1 MNGLLASGPSR
12 LGPRRVRRNASPVDP
27 LAPLVPGAPLSPE
40 AFIDR
45 LNLPRP
51 RRGSG
56 YRLPLSADDLSLLRE
71 IRETRA
77 FVVPFDGDPGV
88 VRPPAAP
95 PEPGMLPSARRVWD
109 AATRAIAQVTDGPYG
124 IPREAFG
131 GMVAQT
137 PAQARGVMG
146 AVRALNEAIIVQGSR
161 SLDAASRLLAAPF
174 AGAVAGIS
182 QAAQEMGASRTDA
195 RRLERDLTGLM
206 VAFGVAT
213 GTGTRGTPFR
223 VPRPNRLL
231 AEADR
236 RGILDRAVRA
246 LPPDRRAGAMEQ
258 LREAFR
264 EGHDAAGEAARSA
277 RTAAGTPAASGPG
290 KVVIDLFGG
299 RTSQIPG
306 AINIDRRNQ
315 QRLGAQALVPDPRQ
329 PAARV
334 RFAPIKDGIAD
345 DVFAIGPRAPFLDE
359 AHRILKPGGRL
370 TVVGTRRNE
379 YRHLPDDLTLQ
390 NKGFRIIQRDGPLP
404 PELERYT
411 FRFSN
416 DRPIEFGKQFTTI
429 LEKVR

>member
-1 MNGLLASGPSR
+1 MNGLPASGLSR
-12 LGPRRVRRNASPVDP
+12 LGPRRARRNASPVDL

-40 AFIDR
+40 AFLDR
-45 LNLPRP
+45 LDLPRS

-71 IRETRA
+71 IRETPTL
-77 FVVPFDGDPGV
+77 VVPFDGDPGI

-95 PEPGMLPSARRVWD
+95 PERGMLPSARRVWD
-109 AATRAIAQVTDGPYG
+109 AATRAMAQVTDGPYG

-146 AVRALNEAIIVQGSR
+146 AVRAFNEATIVQGIR

-174 AGAVAGIS
+174 VGAVAGIS

-206 VAFGVAT
+206 VSFGVAT
-213 GTGTRGTPFR
+213 GTGTRGAPFR
-223 VPRPNRLL
+223 APRPNRLL

-236 RGILDRAVRA
+236 RGILDRATRA
-246 LPPDRRAGAMEQ
+246 LPPDRRVGAMEQ
-258 LREAFR
+258 LRKAFR
-264 EGHDAAGEAARSA
+264 EGHKAAGEAAAIADS
-277 RTAAGTPAASGPG
+277 AAGSSAGSGSG

-306 AINIDRRNQ
+306 AINIDRRNR
-315 QRLGAQALVPDPRQ
+315 QRLGARALVPDPRQ
-329 PAARV
+329 PDAQV
-334 RFAPIKDGIAD
+334 RFVPIKDGIAD
-345 DVFAIGPRAPFLDE
+345 DIFAIGPRAPFLDE

-379 YRHLPDDLTLQ
+379 FVHLPNDAVLQ
-390 NKGFRIIQRDGPLP
+390 RKGFHVIQRNGALP
-404 PELERYT
+404 PSIARFT
-411 FRFSN
+411 FRMEDNTEMPSAS
-416 DRPIEFGKQFTTI
+416 QHATI
-429 LEKVR
+429 LEKIR

>member
-1 MNGLLASGPSR
+1 
-12 LGPRRVRRNASPVDP
+12 
-27 LAPLVPGAPLSPE
+27 
-40 AFIDR
+40 
-45 LNLPRP
+45 
-51 RRGSG
+51 
-56 YRLPLSADDLSLLRE
+56 
-71 IRETRA
+71 
-77 FVVPFDGDPGV
+77 
-88 VRPPAAP
+88 
-95 PEPGMLPSARRVWD
+95 MLPSARRVWD
-109 AATRAIAQVTDGPYG
+109 AATRAMAQVTDGPYG

-161 SLDAASRLLAAPF
+161 SLDAA
-174 AGAVAGIS
+174 
-182 QAAQEMGASRTDA
+182 
-195 RRLERDLTGLM
+195 
-206 VAFGVAT
+206 
-213 GTGTRGTPFR
+213 
-223 VPRPNRLL
+223 
-231 AEADR
+231 
-236 RGILDRAVRA
+236 
-246 LPPDRRAGAMEQ
+246 
-258 LREAFR
+258 
-264 EGHDAAGEAARSA
+264 GEAARAA